1 MLPLLNLLKVQE
13 AGFIKDHMSVIE
25 SMITSQNLQAGSE
38 WKDVVTK
45 CALNDW
51 LIQQKLPEFQ
61 AQIQER
67 LVKDQKNLK
76 LKAEDLSQ
84 MTQLQKLSVLRGGLS
99 QPCKEKDVTSLKTQH
114 FKVIDSILSD
124 QVESVSNLGPGD
136 LIYVAQRCM
145 DMIQNKEL

>member
-61 AQIQER
+61 A
-67 LVKDQKNLK
+67 
-76 LKAEDLSQ
+76 
-84 MTQLQKLSVLRGGLS
+84 
-99 QPCKEKDVTSLKTQH
+99 
-114 FKVIDSILSD
+114 
-124 QVESVSNLGPGD
+124 
-136 LIYVAQRCM
+136 
-145 DMIQNKEL
+145 